1 MTHYKVKPYKL
12 HNDPKIQ
19 WADYYDSS
27 SYFEDRFV
35 MVPVDKI
42 HFKKWNQDRYD
53 FYMDAFKSGRAA
65 DPVRLSRPWHGGD
78 YFEVS
83 DGNHR
88 TAASIDMGY
97 THVPAIVSVEIK
109 NKSPDGHPPKNLY
122 EEIYG
127 REQLLVVEFFR
138 AWGPSESNLY
148 FEWGGVEDWGYWIKV
163 SDETDSV
170 MQPYKQKMTVVISG
184 ESRVANMQWRGKRF
198 SYNGDLEGMKKGFL
212 HFMESVAVKKASGR
226 IERIVEA
233 VLKLSPR
240 TVSLKMDEDGDN
252 EAINKAFDE
261 MASKMYHLDGPFF
274 MMNFGDDGIVTLEI
288 KPSYD
293 SIRLSFITTPDK
305 YRHKGLASRAMKV
318 ITGIA
323 DKHGVKISLSVSQQG
338 SGGLTKNSCSTGMAD
353 MDLIVFLSL
362 CREGCQTTWREILS
376 HRI

>member
-109 NKSPDGHPPKNLY
+109 NKQLFSNKTETFRVGTEQYIFKRSNGSDKNVPILAANINAVMPLPWQGAFTWAPIVNNAETNATWLLQLGRRLELRARY
-122 EEIYG
+122 LRRAREYLATTMPVQPASSTVSTSAGMGCCHG
-127 REQLLVVEFFR
+127 RE
-138 AWGPSESNLY
+138 
-148 FEWGGVEDWGYWIKV
+148 
-163 SDETDSV
+163 
-170 MQPYKQKMTVVISG
+170 
-184 ESRVANMQWRGKRF
+184 
-198 SYNGDLEGMKKGFL
+198 
-212 HFMESVAVKKASGR
+212 
-226 IERIVEA
+226 
-233 VLKLSPR
+233 
-240 TVSLKMDEDGDN
+240 
-252 EAINKAFDE
+252 
-261 MASKMYHLDGPFF
+261 
-274 MMNFGDDGIVTLEI
+274 
-288 KPSYD
+288 
-293 SIRLSFITTPDK
+293 
-305 YRHKGLASRAMKV
+305 
-318 ITGIA
+318 
-323 DKHGVKISLSVSQQG
+323 
-338 SGGLTKNSCSTGMAD
+338 
-353 MDLIVFLSL
+353 
-362 CREGCQTTWREILS
+362 
-376 HRI
+376 